1 MRENL
6 NFESD
11 KKIYARIER
20 EAPWRTSLNVGD
32 YLDAL
37 SQYKTP
43 SSNSY
48 HFILG
53 WTPAKVLAVEDDNT
67 LIIGFLG
74 RSSASN
80 IKY

>member
-11 KKIYARIER
+11 KKVYARIAN

-43 SSNSY
+43 
-48 HFILG
+48 
-53 WTPAKVLAVEDDNT
+53 
-67 LIIGFLG
+67 
-74 RSSASN
+74 
-80 IKY
+80 